1 MIMAQDMEDWSLQAI
16 VRGSSGDYA
25 AKIEDIN
32 DMDGLDSSFDVLE
45 TCRHHHHQQFGLD
58 SFPEIFELPT
68 GFADELEE
76 LYKPFYP
83 VAGSDPAKTTVLDFQ
98 EQLPQEVSSEDKP
111 GEGQSD
117 QSSGPRLPGR
127 VTAGYTPKYK
137 RRKNQHK
144 RVVIQVSAEGLAS
157 DMWAWRKYGQ
167 KPIKG
172 SPYPRSYYR
181 CSSLKGC
188 LARKQVE
195 QSCADPGMFIITYTA
210 EHSHSQPT
218 RRNCLAGTVRQ
229 KFPSRAKS
237 PTSRPAKQGTTDQ
250 ESTSSGSP
258 KTPQQVSSAEVAF
271 AGARVKEENCKEET
285 DARVKGES
293 PESYD
298 DFIMSDFVFNEDF
311 FSGFE
316 DFDGIFTDLPVC
328 QNSAQQFPVRSCT

>member
-25 AKIEDIN
+25 KIVDIN
-32 DMDGLDSSFDVLE
+32 GLDSSFAE
-45 TCRHHHHQQFGLD
+45 TCHQHQQFGLD
-58 SFPEIFELPT
+58 NFPELFQLPT
-68 GFADELEE
+68 GFGDELEE

-83 VAGSDPAKTTVLDFQ
+83 VEGSDPAKTTVLESQ
-98 EQLPQEVSSEDKP
+98 EQQPQEVSSEDKLGP
-111 GEGQSD
+111 GQSD
-117 QSSGPRLPGR
+117 QSSGAGLPSR
-127 VTAGYTPKYK
+127 E
-137 RRKNQHK
+137 NQQK

-237 PTSRPAKQGTTDQ
+237 PTSRTAKQGTTDQ

-285 DARVKGES
+285 EARGKGES

-316 DFDGIFTDLPVC
+316 DFGGILTDLPVC
-328 QNSAQQFPVRSCT
+328 QNSAQQFPVRSSRENLIFDPVS

>member
-1 MIMAQDMEDWSLQAI
+1 MLIMAEDMEDWSLQAI
-16 VRGSSGDYA
+16 VRGSSGDYT
-25 AKIEDIN
+25 KIVDIN
-32 DMDGLDSSFDVLE
+32 DVQVSG
-45 TCRHHHHQQFGLD
+45 TCHHYQQFDQRFLA
-58 SFPEIFELPT
+58 SFPEDFELPT
-68 GFADELEE
+68 GFRDELEE

-83 VAGSDPAKTTVLDFQ
+83 VPGSDPAKSTVLDIQ

-111 GEGQSD
+111 GQD
-117 QSSGPRLPGR
+117 QSSGAGLPAR

-144 RVVIQVSAEGLAS
+144 RVVIQVSAEGLGS

-210 EHSHSQPT
+210 EHSHSKPT

-229 KFPSRAKS
+229 KFPSRTKS
-237 PTSRPAKQGTTDQ
+237 PTSRTAKQGTS
-250 ESTSSGSP
+250 EEPTSSGSP
-258 KTPQQVSSAEVAF
+258 KTPDQQVSSAEVVF

-285 DARVKGES
+285 EARVKGEC

-316 DFDGIFTDLPVC
+316 DFDGIFTDVPVC
-328 QNSAQQFPVRSCT
+328 RNSAPQVPVRSCT

>member
-25 AKIEDIN
+25 AKIVDIN
-32 DMDGLDSSFDVLE
+32 DMDGLDSSFDVSE
-45 TCRHHHHQQFGLD
+45 TCLHHDLA
-58 SFPEIFELPT
+58 SFPEFCELPT
-68 GFADELEE
+68 GFRDELEE

-83 VAGSDPAKTTVLDFQ
+83 VAGSDPVKTTVLDFQ
-98 EQLPQEVSSEDKP
+98 EQLPQEGSSEDKQ

-117 QSSGPRLPGR
+117 QSSGAVLPGR

-237 PTSRPAKQGTTDQ
+237 PTSRTSKQGTTDQ

-285 DARVKGES
+285 EAQGKGES

-328 QNSAQQFPVRSCT
+328 QNSAKQFPVRSCT

>member
-16 VRGSSGDYA
+16 VRGSSGDYS
-25 AKIEDIN
+25 KIVDIN
-32 DMDGLDSSFDVLE
+32 DMDGLDSSFDVSE
-45 TCRHHHHQQFGLD
+45 TCHHHQKFDLA
-58 SFPEIFELPT
+58 SFPEFFELPT
-68 GFADELEE
+68 GFRDELEE

-83 VAGSDPAKTTVLDFQ
+83 VAGSDPAKTTTVLDFQ
-98 EQLPQEVSSEDKP
+98 EQLPQEVSSEDKLGP
-111 GEGQSD
+111 GRSD
-117 QSSGPRLPGR
+117 HSSGAGLPSR

-237 PTSRPAKQGTTDQ
+237 PTSRRVKQETTDQ

-258 KTPQQVSSAEVAF
+258 KTPQQVSSTEVAF
-271 AGARVKEENCKEET
+271 AGARVKEENCREET
-285 DARVKGES
+285 EARGKGES